1 MRTSAVSYVL
11 LMSVVP
17 MVGFGAESEAPA
29 PRTATKDEYFACLD
43 ASDSIEARKTKL
55 AERDRRHKELA
66 AKFQA
71 AEADLAAQV
80 KKHAPST
87 KAEIESYNGAVARR
101 NASAERFNAESR
113 SIQLEQRA
121 LNDLIVATNTSCGG
135 LLISEEV
142 AQAAEQRKQRTL
154 PAR

>member
-1 MRTSAVSYVL
+1 M

-17 MVGFGAESEAPA
+17 VCSFGAEPEVSA
-29 PRTATKDEYFACLD
+29 PRAATKDEYFACLD
-43 ASDSIEARKTKL
+43 AADSVDEKRAKL

-87 KAEIESYNGAVARR
+87 KSEIESYNQAVARR
-101 NASAERFNAESR
+101 NASAERFNLESR
-113 SIQLEQRA
+113 SLQLEQRA
-121 LNDLIVATNTSCGG
+121 LNDLIVATNTSCGR

-142 AQAAEQRKQRTL
+142 AQAAEQRKRTS